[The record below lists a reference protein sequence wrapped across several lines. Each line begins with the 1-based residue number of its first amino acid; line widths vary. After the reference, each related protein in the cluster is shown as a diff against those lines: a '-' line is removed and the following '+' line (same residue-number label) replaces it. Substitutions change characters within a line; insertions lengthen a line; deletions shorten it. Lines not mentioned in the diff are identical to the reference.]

1 MYDKNIV
8 QENGQENFKRTNY
21 NWGINNCTNNN
32 INCSIVSLCFSLL
45 SRLGD
50 CEKHSA
56 TYIDG
61 EQNGN
66 GGCFVIT
73 PLIVKD
79 EDKISTKVSADFGS
93 KSNAN
98 FLNKIISR
106 KSKDEIKIQKVMN
119 RELLYA
125 IRAMEDGFGRK
136 W

>member
-1 MYDKNIV
+1 MIKTLYRKMVRKTLKGQITIEASIIV
-8 QENGQENFKRTNY
+8 PITILIVASLVY
-21 NWGINNCTNNN
+21 
-32 INCSIVSLCFSLL
+32 VSLYCHDLVTVRSTAL
-45 SRLGD
+45 
-50 CEKHSA
+50 

-66 GGCFVIT
+66 GGCLVIT

-136 W
+136 

>member
-1 MYDKNIV
+1 MIKTLYRKMVRKTLKGQITIEASIIV
-8 QENGQENFKRTNY
+8 PITILIVASLVY
-21 NWGINNCTNNN
+21 
-32 INCSIVSLCFSLL
+32 VSLYC
-45 SRLGD
+45 
-50 CEKHSA
+50 H
-56 TYIDG
+56 G

-73 PLIVKD
+73 PVIVKD

-136 W
+136 